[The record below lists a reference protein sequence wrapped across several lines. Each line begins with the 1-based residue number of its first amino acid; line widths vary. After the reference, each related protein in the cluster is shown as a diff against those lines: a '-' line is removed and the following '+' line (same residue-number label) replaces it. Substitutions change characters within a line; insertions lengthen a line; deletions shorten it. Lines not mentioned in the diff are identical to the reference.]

1 MGKKVVGL
9 LGSPLPEGNTARLL
23 ERALQGARDAGCETE
38 TIHVATLS
46 FEACMEMMFCKDHDT
61 CIMDDDMQPMYG
73 KLKEL
78 DGLIIATPV
87 MTMGVPGK
95 FKSFIDRCQVFFMA
109 KYVRKQ
115 PFIAKEQKIKRRA
128 LLICISG
135 MNVPGIFDGIK
146 KTVLAFLNII
156 DCPLMDELLVPGM
169 DTLQDISASPGT
181 LDEAYA
187 KGLALGKQVS
197 AP

>member
-1 MGKKVVGL
+1 
-9 LGSPLPEGNTARLL
+9 
-23 ERALQGARDAGCETE
+23 
-38 TIHVATLS
+38 
-46 FEACMEMMFCKDHDT
+46 
-61 CIMDDDMQPMYG
+61 
-73 KLKEL
+73 
-78 DGLIIATPV
+78 
-87 MTMGVPGK
+87 
-95 FKSFIDRCQVFFMA
+95 MA